1 MGKMEIY
8 KTTRVLHMWIK
19 NNRNECIYIYM
30 HMYMSIFIITYTY
43 IPYLHMLSKSSI
55 HIGHHPN
62 LSVPPRSAFSPSSTG
77 REMQYM
83 LKAKL
88 EHQKSAQNP
97 PKHKEPIERPLDKGS
112 LSFMSRNMDLFHLS
126 CVPSACLHVALHVQS
141 WYHNENRWNSLYNRK
156 M

>member
-19 NNRNECIYIYM
+19 NNRNECIYIYAYVYE
-30 HMYMSIFIITYTY
+30 HIYHYIYIYTLPAHALQVVY
-43 IPYLHMLSKSSI
+43 SHW
-55 HIGHHPN
+55 
-62 LSVPPRSAFSPSSTG
+62 SPSQSECATTVRIFTQLNGPGDAIYAQSQTG
-77 REMQYM
+77 AS
-83 LKAKL
+83 KF
-88 EHQKSAQNP
+88 SAQNP